1 MKHLWMLVC
10 LFLCFSPVSLTGQ
23 MPVNH
28 IFMLG
33 NAQAFSNANPPS
45 DLSKLKNK
53 YKSTFLM
60 RGPES
65 KREVALTFDD
75 APDETFTPII
85 LDILKQKDVKATFF
99 LVGYRIEKYPE
110 VVKRIVQ
117 EGHAIGNHS
126 YNHPDYLTL
135 SHTDFQNQ
143 IGRTDE
149 LIESYTGF
157 RPSIVRPPY
166 GNINEKQLEWLAS
179 QKRVVVNWNVDSLDW
194 KGLDAEQVTNN
205 ILVNVTPGSIILQH
219 SGTGD
224 GGDLSGTIHALPTII
239 DELRKD
245 DFKLVT
251 VQEMLGVPAK
261 Q

>member
-1 MKHLWMLVC
+1 MKHLWMLAC
-10 LFLCFSPVSLTGQ
+10 LFLCFSPLSLKGKMSANLT
-23 MPVNH
+23 
-28 IFMLG
+28 FMLD
-33 NAQAFSNANPPS
+33 NAQVVSNIDPPS

-60 RGPES
+60 KGPES

-99 LVGYRIEKYPE
+99 LVGYRIEKYPD

-126 YNHPDYLTL
+126 YNHPDFLTL
-135 SHTDFQNQ
+135 SNTDFWNQ

-157 RPSIVRPPY
+157 KPTIVRPPY
-166 GNINEKQLEWLAS
+166 GNINDKQLEWLAS
-179 QKRVVVNWNVDSLDW
+179 HKRIVVNWNVDSLDW

-205 ILVNVTPGSIILQH
+205 ILLNVTPGSIILQH

-224 GGDLSGTIHALPTII
+224 GGDLSGTIRALPIII
-239 DELRKD
+239 DKLKED
-245 DFKLVT
+245 DYKLVT
-251 VQEMLGVPAK
+251 VQELLEVSSK

>member
-1 MKHLWMLVC
+1 MKHLWMLAC
-10 LFLCFSPVSLTGQ
+10 LFLCFNSLSLKGK
-23 MPVNH
+23 MSESLP
-28 IFMLG
+28 FMVG
-33 NAQAFSNANPPS
+33 NAQAVSNIDPPS

-60 RGPES
+60 KGPES

-99 LVGYRIEKYPE
+99 LVGYRIEKYPD
-110 VVKRIVQ
+110 VVKRIVR

-126 YNHPDYLTL
+126 YNHPDFLTL
-135 SHTDFQNQ
+135 SHTDFWNQ

-157 RPSIVRPPY
+157 TPTIVRPPY
-166 GNINEKQLEWLAS
+166 GNINDKQLEWLAS
-179 QKRVVVNWNVDSLDW
+179 HKRVVVNWNVDSLDW

-205 ILVNVTPGSIILQH
+205 ILLNVTPGSIILQH

-239 DELRKD
+239 DKLKKD
-245 DFKLVT
+245 GYKLVT
-251 VQEMLGVPAK
+251 VQEMLEVSSK